1 MCLNLHWIQND
12 PALAI
17 AGTNVKNT
25 DRFLEKNRYSPV
37 VLTGCLFIIGL
48 LILTVNTGCSTV
60 ETSSRPSQ
68 APSRQTG
75 SPKPYKVMGKWYQ
88 PRAHAHGFR
97 QKGTA
102 SWYGKKFHGRKTA
115 NGEVYNMYGISA
127 AHKTL
132 PFNTVVRTRN
142 LDNGKVL
149 DIRINDRGPFVR
161 GRIIDLSYGAA
172 KALGVV
178 GPGTARVKIT
188 ALGAVSG
195 PQDLQKAKP
204 TYKPVDYNRGVF
216 TFQVG
221 AFRDRGNAERLRAKL
236 DQNYKNAHITIY
248 DSSDGVFY
256 RVRVGRF
263 TTLDA
268 ARSGEEILVSDGY
281 DPMIVAD

>member
-1 MCLNLHWIQND
+1 MCLNWPWINND
-12 PALAI
+12 SGS
-17 AGTNVKNT
+17 GTVNT
-25 DRFLEKNRYSPV
+25 QYSVIIPMKYYPKRNQIV
-37 VLTGCLFIIGL
+37 TIGISIVSLFIL
-48 LILTVNTGCSTV
+48 MFHTGCSTV
-60 ETSSRPSQ
+60 DTSSRPSQ
-68 APSRQTG
+68 APPSQPG

-97 QKGTA
+97 QKGIA

-149 DIRINDRGPFVR
+149 DIRINDRGPFVH
-161 GRIIDLSYGAA
+161 GRVIDLSYGAA

-178 GPGTARVKIT
+178 GPGTAKVEIT
-188 ALGAVSG
+188 ALGAVNG

-204 TYKPVDYNRGVF
+204 IYKPVDYYHGEF

-221 AFRDRGNAERLRAKL
+221 AFRDRGNAERLKAKL
-236 DQNYKNAHITIY
+236 DQNYKNAHITVY

-268 ARSGEEILVSDGY
+268 ARNGEEILIGDGY